1 MKTIEEKFRIQFE
14 KENKKKQKKT
24 PISICKCENAMN
36 KIRITKQ

>member
-14 KENKKKQKKT
+14 QENRKKEKT